1 MKENLWRVLKEERKE
16 NRKSLEENQRDRE
29 ITRKMEEST
38 RRPKDEEHAEDFQQQ
53 YAWGTQHK
61 RTKRGRA
68 AVHTSRLQPE
78 ATITRTQTRRGG
90 TSIRE
95 LTTSSRQKGISTHVY
110 NLEIDS
116 NQALF
121 FSPDTLTRIH
131 RFSRRKKPRRTSR
144 SKKMK
149 LVWLLRQRRETKEK
163 KKCVKIWWGLE
174 DFCIHGRGRTK
185 MSEVRLM
192 TDNDFL
198 KLRGENYRNTE
209 ACVSTTRSLSKE

>member
-16 NRKSLEENQRDRE
+16 NGKSLEENQKDRE
-29 ITRKMEEST
+29 ITKKMEEST
-38 RRPKDEEHAEDFQQQ
+38 RRPKDEEHAEGFQQQ

-121 FSPDTLTRIH
+121 FFPPTRSQGFIASH
-131 RFSRRKKPRRTSR
+131 GGKKPRRTSR

-149 LVWLLRQRRETKEK
+149 LLWLLRQRRETKEK
-163 KKCVKIWWGLE
+163 KEMCENLMRFGGFLYSWKRSDKNVWSSFN
-174 DFCIHGRGRTK
+174 DRQ
-185 MSEVRLM
+185 RL
-192 TDNDFL
+192 
-198 KLRGENYRNTE
+198 
-209 ACVSTTRSLSKE
+209 S

>member
-1 MKENLWRVLKEERKE
+1 
-16 NRKSLEENQRDRE
+16 
-29 ITRKMEEST
+29 MEEST
-38 RRPKDEEHAEDFQQQ
+38 RRPKDEEHAEGFQQQ

-121 FSPDTLTRIH
+121 FFFPPTRSQGFIASH
-131 RFSRRKKPRRTSR
+131 GGKKPRRTSR

-149 LVWLLRQRRETKEK
+149 LVWLLRQRGETKEK